1 MKQTRQ
7 GEGCGHTVQRQGCGQ
22 PPPPTLWSLHSVKG
36 QSAPGQTRE
45 LMCTG
50 LRVPG
55 MSEGPGHVRPVCS
68 VWEQERFV
76 SEVGGGQ
83 GSFLGRGSIFTDFHF
98 VGFP

>member
-55 MSEGPGHVRPVCS
+55 MSEGPGHARCVLFGNRSGLCLR
-68 VWEQERFV
+68 WEADRAAFWE
-76 SEVGGGQ
+76 EVAF
-83 GSFLGRGSIFTDFHF
+83 SLISIS
-98 VGFP
+98 